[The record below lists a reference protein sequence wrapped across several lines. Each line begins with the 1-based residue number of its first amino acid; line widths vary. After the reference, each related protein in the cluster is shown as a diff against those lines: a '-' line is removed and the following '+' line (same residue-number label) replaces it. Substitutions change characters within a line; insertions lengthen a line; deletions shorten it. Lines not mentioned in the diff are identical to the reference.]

1 MGGELKMNMKEFKK
15 RLNDNRGRNL
25 KGEKVKDN
33 NDFMII
39 DLGKNFAKIKSNL
52 SLNKSEVKMMLEDL
66 NLSNIGKNSVIR
78 VSEVCDV
85 CYDIKCISV
94 KENEILFVTC

>member
-1 MGGELKMNMKEFKK
+1 MNMKEFKK
-15 RLNDNRGRNL
+15 RLNDNRGRSL

-39 DLGKNFAKIKSNL
+39 DLEKNVAKVKSSL
-52 SLNKSEVKMMLEDL
+52 SLNKGEVKMMLKDL
-66 NLSNIGKNSVIR
+66 NLSNIEKNSVIK

-85 CYDIKCISV
+85 CYDFKVLAV

>member
-1 MGGELKMNMKEFKK
+1 MDMKEFKK

-33 NDFMII
+33 NDFMMVN
-39 DLGKNFAKIKSNL
+39 LGENGAKIKSSL
-52 SLNKSEVKMMLEDL
+52 SLNKSEVKMMLKDL
-66 NLSNIGKNSVIR
+66 DLSNIGKNSVIK

-85 CYDIKCISV
+85 CYNFKCISV

>member
-1 MGGELKMNMKEFKK
+1 MNMKEFKK
-15 RLNDNRGRNL
+15 RLNDNRGRSL

-33 NDFMII
+33 NDFMMI
-39 DLGKNFAKIKSNL
+39 DLGENVAKIKSSL
-52 SLNKSEVKMMLEDL
+52 SLNKGEVKMLLNDL
-66 NLSNIGKNSVIR
+66 NLSKMRKNSVIR

-85 CYDIKCISV
+85 CYEIKCISV

>member
-1 MGGELKMNMKEFKK
+1 MNMKEFKK

-39 DLGKNFAKIKSNL
+39 DLGKNFAKVKSSL
-52 SLNKSEVKMMLEDL
+52 SLNKGEVKMLLEDL
-66 NLSNIGKNSVIR
+66 NLSTMRKNSVVR
-78 VSEVCDV
+78 VSEVADV
-85 CYDIKCISV
+85 MYNFRVLAV
-94 KENEILFVTC
+94 KENEILFATC

>member
-1 MGGELKMNMKEFKK
+1 MDMKEFKK
-15 RLNDNRGRNL
+15 RLNNNRGRNL

-39 DLGKNFAKIKSNL
+39 DLEKNVAKIKSPL
-52 SLNKSEVKMMLEDL
+52 TLNKSEVKMLLEDL
-66 NLSNIGKNSVIR
+66 NLSNIGKNSVIK

>member
-1 MGGELKMNMKEFKK
+1 MLTKK

-33 NDFMII
+33 NNFMIV
-39 DLGKNFAKIKSNL
+39 DLGKNVAKIKSNL
-52 SLNKSEVKMMLEDL
+52 SLNKGEVKMMLEDL
-66 NLSNIGKNSVIR
+66 NLSNMRKNSVIR

-85 CYDIKCISV
+85 CYDLKVLAI
-94 KENEILFVTC
+94 KENEIIFATC

>member
-1 MGGELKMNMKEFKK
+1 MNMKEFKK
-15 RLNDNRGRNL
+15 RLNDNRGRSL

-39 DLGKNFAKIKSNL
+39 DLGKNVAKIKSSL
-52 SLNKSEVKMMLEDL
+52 SLNKGEVKMLLEDL

-85 CYDIKCISV
+85 CYDFKVLAV
-94 KENEILFVTC
+94 KENEILFATC

>member
-1 MGGELKMNMKEFKK
+1 MNMKEFKK
-15 RLNDNRGRNL
+15 RLNDNRGRSL

-33 NDFMII
+33 NDFMMI
-39 DLGKNFAKIKSNL
+39 DLGENVAKVKSSL
-52 SLNKSEVKMMLEDL
+52 SLNKSEVKMLLEDL
-66 NLSNIGKNSVIR
+66 NLSSMRKNSVIR

-85 CYDIKCISV
+85 CYDFKVLAV

>member
-1 MGGELKMNMKEFKK
+1 MDMKEFKK
-15 RLNDNRGRNL
+15 RLNDNRGRSL

-33 NDFMII
+33 NDFMMVN
-39 DLGKNFAKIKSNL
+39 LGENVAKIKSSL
-52 SLNKSEVKMMLEDL
+52 SLNKSEVKMMLKDL
-66 NLSNIGKNSVIR
+66 DLSNIGKNSVIK

-85 CYDIKCISV
+85 CYDFKCVGV

>member
-1 MGGELKMNMKEFKK
+1 MNMKEFKK
-15 RLNDNRGRNL
+15 RLNDNRGRSL

-39 DLGKNFAKIKSNL
+39 DLGENVAKVKS
-52 SLNKSEVKMMLEDL
+52 SSRLNKGEVKMMLEDL
-66 NLSNIGKNSVIR
+66 NLSNMRKNSVIR

-85 CYDIKCISV
+85 CYDFKVLAI
-94 KENEILFVTC
+94 KENEILIATC

>member
-1 MGGELKMNMKEFKK
+1 MNIKEFKK
-15 RLNDNRGRNL
+15 RLNDNRGRSL

-33 NDFMII
+33 NDFMMIV
-39 DLGKNFAKIKSNL
+39 LGENVAKVKSSL
-52 SLNKSEVKMMLEDL
+52 SLNKGEVKMLLEDL
-66 NLSNIGKNSVIR
+66 NLSTMRKNLVVR

-85 CYDIKCISV
+85 CYDFKVLAV

>member
-1 MGGELKMNMKEFKK
+1 MNMKEFKK
-15 RLNDNRGRNL
+15 RLNDNRGRSL

-39 DLGKNFAKIKSNL
+39 DLGKNFAKVKSPL
-52 SLNKSEVKMMLEDL
+52 SLNKSEVKMMLKDL
-66 NLSNIGKNSVIR
+66 NLSNIEKNSVIK

-85 CYDIKCISV
+85 CYDLKVLAV
-94 KENEILFVTC
+94 KENEILLVTC

>member
-1 MGGELKMNMKEFKK
+1 MNMKEFKK

-52 SLNKSEVKMMLEDL
+52 SLNKGEVKMMLKDL
-66 NLSNIGKNSVIR
+66 DLSNIGKNSVIK

-85 CYDIKCISV
+85 CYNLKVLAV
-94 KENEILFVTC
+94 KENEVLLVTC

>member
-1 MGGELKMNMKEFKK
+1 MNMKEFKK
-15 RLNDNRGRNL
+15 RLNDNRGRSL

-39 DLGKNFAKIKSNL
+39 DLEKNVAKVKSSL
-52 SLNKSEVKMMLEDL
+52 SLNKGEVKMLLEDL
-66 NLSNIGKNSVIR
+66 NLSNIGKNSVIK

-85 CYDIKCISV
+85 CYDIKCVSV

>member
-1 MGGELKMNMKEFKK
+1 MNMKEFKK

-33 NDFMII
+33 NDFMMVN
-39 DLGKNFAKIKSNL
+39 LGENVAKIKSSL
-52 SLNKSEVKMMLEDL
+52 SLNKGEVKMMLKDL
-66 NLSNIGKNSVIR
+66 DLSNIGKNSVIK

-85 CYDIKCISV
+85 CYNLRVLAV
-94 KENEILFVTC
+94 KENEILLVTC

>member
-1 MGGELKMNMKEFKK
+1 MDMKEFKK

-39 DLGKNFAKIKSNL
+39 DLKNFVAKVRSPL
-52 SLNKSEVKMMLEDL
+52 SLNKKEVKMMLKDL
-66 NLSNIGKNSVIR
+66 DLSNMRKNSVIR

-85 CYDIKCISV
+85 CYDFKCVGV

>member
-1 MGGELKMNMKEFKK
+1 MNIKEFKK
-15 RLNDNRGRNL
+15 RLNDNRGRSL

-39 DLGKNFAKIKSNL
+39 DLEKNVAKVKSPL
-52 SLNKSEVKMMLEDL
+52 SLNKSEVKMLLEDL
-66 NLSNIGKNSVIR
+66 NLSNIGKNSVIK